1 MNGKCLKIV
10 ATAEHLGIPI
20 DQSGDNSESL
30 ITERM
35 GKTRRAI
42 HGTLSLFDTR
52 SFVTASVKLQVWR
65 TQYQYILIYG
75 LDTANIKASQL
86 KRLEQFQIKVLRS
99 IFKLSRRTSSVKLRL
114 LTGTTTMTME
124 IWKSRF
130 SQLNNILVGSTI
142 VRDLC
147 VLAYH
152 CEIKNSWTYKT
163 VKKMFEIL
171 EGEDASHLVNA
182 EQILSD
188 KRKQFKENVKHLM
201 FGIER
206 RKLHKYIREDIYT
219 IPHKPFKEPLAMVNT
234 GFSFYQQRQLRG
246 YVALFTGD
254 FYRLYDK
261 PCPLCV
267 RAGKI
272 ESDSTLKDGTDH
284 ILSGM
289 CVIEELPEVQVA
301 WADIVTVISSIREN
315 NPIVTGKCSIKE
327 IITFLLNPTFTGIDE
342 LSIPHEDLQVS
353 GLDDLIRKFF
363 NVKYQQRYNLLKK
376 EGFIVRKK

>member
-1 MNGKCLKIV
+1 M
-10 ATAEHLGIPI
+10 
-20 DQSGDNSESL
+20 
-30 ITERM
+30 
-35 GKTRRAI
+35 
-42 HGTLSLFDTR
+42 
-52 SFVTASVKLQVWR
+52 
-65 TQYQYILIYG
+65 
-75 LDTANIKASQL
+75 
-86 KRLEQFQIKVLRS
+86 
-99 IFKLSRRTSSVKLRL
+99 
-114 LTGTTTMTME
+114 
-124 IWKSRF
+124 
-130 SQLNNILVGSTI
+130 
-142 VRDLC
+142 
-147 VLAYH
+147 
-152 CEIKNSWTYKT
+152 
-163 VKKMFEIL
+163 
-171 EGEDASHLVNA
+171 
-182 EQILSD
+182 
-188 KRKQFKENVKHLM
+188 RKQFKENVKHLM

-206 RKLHKYIREDIYT
+206 RKLHEDIREDIYT
-219 IPHKPFKEPLAMVNT
+219 IPHEPFKEPLAMVNT

-246 YVALFTGD
+246 YVALFTAD

-272 ESDSTLKDGTDH
+272 ERSSTLKDGTDH
-284 ILSGM
+284 ILLGM

-327 IITFLLNPTFTGIDE
+327 KIKFLLNPTFTGIDE